1 MRLPRIDTDSWELR
15 SAEESHRLNPDTF
28 SIPPREAR
36 EGLRRG
42 QAARL
47 IFDIETDDGGRMVVG
62 GERMWVI
69 VADKQGDTYI
79 GILDNQPATV
89 EPGERVYLCFG
100 AEIPF
105 RAGHVIDIGDPPS
118 EYVEWQLGQT
128 PERRWPRGGPGV
140 PEGKTLW
147 RGGGG
152 GRHDGS

>member
-89 EPGERVYLCFG
+89 EPGERVYLASGRRYPFARSTSSTSVTHRPSTWSGSWGKRPSG
-100 AEIPF
+100 A
-105 RAGHVIDIGDPPS
+105 
-118 EYVEWQLGQT
+118 
-128 PERRWPRGGPGV
+128 GPGGDRGFRKGRHFGG
-140 PEGKTLW
+140 EGE
-147 RGGGG
+147 GGGMMEA
-152 GRHDGS
+152 